1 MDPYEQ
7 EPIDLDGHPDLLALV
22 RGELGNAQ
30 SMDAD
35 VHLAGCD
42 ECRQAL
48 VDLVVA
54 NGLLSRAARTES
66 EGSTVRAE
74 PLPTPPPL
82 RLPPAR
88 RAGRR
93 MAVLAA
99 AAAVVVGLAGVVGTG
114 LLDRDRPGDEPTV
127 APYTAVALDPV
138 EGSAVGRARIVG
150 GGGDRIRLTIEAP
163 ELPGARDGRFYYAWL
178 LDPST
183 NKMLPLG
190 QVGPDGTASFDLD
203 HALVTAY
210 SAIDVSLEDDDGDPG
225 HSVTSV
231 LRGSYDQT
239 AGQSRS

>member
-1 MDPYEQ
+1 MCVGQ
-7 EPIDLDGHPDLLALV
+7 
-22 RGELGNAQ
+22 R
-30 SMDAD
+30 
-35 VHLAGCD
+35 
-42 ECRQAL
+42 
-48 VDLVVA
+48 
-54 NGLLSRAARTES
+54 
-66 EGSTVRAE
+66 
-74 PLPTPPPL
+74 
-82 RLPPAR
+82 AR
-88 RAGRR
+88 RLR
-93 MAVLAA
+93 V